1 MKAEDIDPSANNSR
15 SRLGIRYATK
25 KASAAGVAPKS
36 LANTISR
43 INPRTR
49 LEKVA
54 TPIIPAA
61 FTTERVSSCTF
72 TLTGGARVGSGI
84 NQDSKG
90 TTPISLSRRRLRF
103 LNQSVRQ
110 LVWIIARAGRADLR
124 EKRPALRNRF
134 ADGVGCISASDSV
147 ENSVDEAVPGTGRHA
162 IVDPFIR

>member
-1 MKAEDIDPSANNSR
+1 
-15 SRLGIRYATK
+15 
-25 KASAAGVAPKS
+25 
-36 LANTISR
+36 ISR

-90 TTPISLSRRRLRF
+90 TTPISLSRQRVRL
-103 LNQSVRQ
+103 LNQHVRQ
-110 LVWIIARAGRADLR
+110 LACIIAKNARGDLR
-124 EKRPALRNRF
+124 EKQPALRNRF
-134 ADGVGCISASDSV
+134 ADNVGCISDSDSV
-147 ENSVDEAVPGTGRHA
+147 ANSVDEAVPSTGRHA